1 MGQKAYQTS
10 IEDFIVPPAPENPAL
25 DLVFSAIR
33 DSVPGAR
40 ALLLEDYWLCDENLN
55 LFYTQVRMR
64 LRELDY
70 TGPNGER
77 VYIRPGCL
85 VVARPGYEEQSLS
98 WYIVIKD
105 IQDRIRGNR
114 WIGSMEEK
122 AENAAARKLKEAAG
136 KSPWNL
142 GGRNNG
148 EKD

>member
-85 VVARPGYEEQSLS
+85 VVARPGHEEQSLP
-98 WYIVIKD
+98 WYIVMKD

-122 AENAAARKLKEAAG
+122 AENAAARRLKEAAG

-142 GGRNNG
+142 GGSNG
-148 EKD
+148 KKD

>member
-10 IEDFIVPPAPENPAL
+10 IEDFIVPPAPENPAT
-25 DLVFSAIR
+25 DLVFSVIR
-33 DSVPGAR
+33 DKMPGVR

-70 TGPNGER
+70 AGPNGER

-85 VVARPGYEEQSLS
+85 VVARPGHEEQSLP
-98 WYIVIKD
+98 WYIVMKD

-142 GGRNNG
+142 GGKNG